1 MVTGISLDDGS
12 YVEIT
17 QIAYVK
23 PDVRNWCKVVL
34 ENGFEFECQSYDRI
48 KAAFDTY
55 KSTQK
60 SKAIKFRVNYTRIN
74 GKRASFDCSASNEID
89 AIVKLEKN
97 RANYNETLLQL
108 SNISIKLSPQK

>member
-34 ENGFEFECQSYDRI
+34 KNGFEFECQSYDRI
-48 KAAFDTY
+48 KAALAAY
-55 KSTQK
+55 KS
-60 SKAIKFRVNYTRIN
+60 
-74 GKRASFDCSASNEID
+74 
-89 AIVKLEKN
+89 
-97 RANYNETLLQL
+97 
-108 SNISIKLSPQK
+108 SPK